1 MKHRYFGEFFAGI
14 GLVHAGLKD
23 AGWSCAY
30 ANDIDPKKREM
41 YGHRF
46 GDLTHYHLEDIWATD
61 EVLARIAVPLEL
73 ATASF
78 PCVDLSQAGKGRG
91 LRGKSS
97 GTFFGFLEVMR
108 GLKKRGQLPAQV
120 LIENVMG
127 FLSANSGTD
136 FRWACEALSELGY
149 WLDVIV
155 VDAKHFTPQSRPRL
169 FIVGALAARVSG
181 DSFHEVSQDVT
192 DTDDPL
198 RPKKL
203 REALSRL
210 QLQTGLFQAR
220 NAPLPPEQRMVEEIL
235 DLHCGQWWEHQK
247 VEKHLNEMSEN
258 HRSII
263 EGFRRGDAWK
273 LGTMYRRVRR
283 GTSRTEIRW
292 DGLAGCLRTPRGGSS
307 KQMVFAAGF
316 GELKMRWMQPKEYAA
331 LQGEPDFPLHVSN
344 HQALFGFGDAVC
356 VPAISWIAEQYFN

>member
-1 MKHRYFGEFFAGI
+1 MKHRYFGEFFCGHW
-14 GLVHAGLKD
+14 LVHAGLKD

-41 YGHRF
+41 YGPSLRGFNPLPFGRYLGHRQ
-46 GDLTHYHLEDIWATD
+46 GTCSHYGAIG
-61 EVLARIAVPLEL
+61 L

-155 VDAKHFTPQSRPRL
+155 VDAKHLRPRADL
-169 FIVGALAARVSG
+169 
-181 DSFHEVSQDVT
+181 DS
-192 DTDDPL
+192 
-198 RPKKL
+198 
-203 REALSRL
+203 LSSVCL
-210 QLQTGLFQAR
+210 QQ
-220 NAPLPPEQRMVEEIL
+220 
-235 DLHCGQWWEHQK
+235 
-247 VEKHLNEMSEN
+247 
-258 HRSII
+258 
-263 EGFRRGDAWK
+263 
-273 LGTMYRRVRR
+273 
-283 GTSRTEIRW
+283 
-292 DGLAGCLRTPRGGSS
+292 GS
-307 KQMVFAAGF
+307 
-316 GELKMRWMQPKEYAA
+316 
-331 LQGEPDFPLHVSN
+331 
-344 HQALFGFGDAVC
+344 
-356 VPAISWIAEQYFN
+356 PATLSMK